1 MKAITA
7 ITSLLFAG
15 LIATTPAAAAEP
27 ARTTTQAHVSLSTAE
42 RLSAA
47 AQAHARASNFNL
59 VFVVIDASGNTVLV
73 SRMDG
78 TNPLLTEVARRK
90 AVTALI
96 MQQPS
101 GNVADPATLGTVKLM
116 GRAPARQRP
125 GHRRHGRFGRPR
137 RSGRSR
143 CPGRHRRRRSG
154 KLKLDL
160 TAIST
165 GWKTATA
172 AC

>member
-7 ITSLLFAG
+7 ITSVLFAG

-101 GNVADPATLGTVKLM
+101 GNVADPATLGTVKMM
-116 GRAPARQRP
+116 GIPDVLPVKGGAPLRDN
-125 GHRRHGRFGRPR
+125 GRVIGAMGA
-137 RSGRSR
+137 SGG
-143 CPGRHRRRRSG
+143 PADQDEAAV
-154 KLKLDL
+154 LA
-160 TAIST
+160 AI
-165 GWKTATA
+165 A
-172 AC
+172 AVVPAN